1 MPIPNFEKTLVDNR
15 IHAIVSGMCSLWL
28 YKALNKIN
36 NPDDLEDMLVQCNSS
51 ATLHN
56 RVIDYLIIREIARSD
71 GSVTKN
77 DLAEYI
83 EIDEESLDIRLKR
96 LVKVS
101 TIVTN
106 GMTYATDLSA
116 LKEVGNDA

>member
-1 MPIPNFEKTLVDNR
+1 MSIPNFEKNLVDNR
-15 IHAIVSGMCSLWL
+15 IHAIVSGMCNLWL
-28 YKALNKIN
+28 HKVLNKIN

-96 LVKVS
+96 LVKLS

-106 GMTYATDLSA
+106 GITYATDLSA
-116 LKEVGNDA
+116 LKGE